1 MKGNKKLSDFF
12 TNNKMNGAQKE
23 LTPLLCNGNGDILWI
38 IGHRIDNRYRITRA
52 TSQMLVVNYFK
63 P

>member
-1 MKGNKKLSDFF
+1 
-12 TNNKMNGAQKE
+12 MNGAQKE